1 MSRDDAKA
9 WFDEVIPN
17 LASLLLRL
25 PSLLEAHYHKS
36 NELSGNDKCELRILG
51 SQDAGILILN
61 RELIAGLL
69 ACAFL
74 CLFPTKDRDSKH
86 LPMINFDQLFVT
98 LVNGWRQSQHEKVK
112 CFVHYFERICK
123 DMPNGVVSFE
133 RKVLPS
139 FPDAEFWKSSDTPL
153 CPIKIF
159 TSGSI
164 EDQPHEALE
173 VIFSNEKFGGNSLYM
188 GCVQEHIRFMI
199 NPELVVGMLFMAS
212 MGDNEAVEVVGVERY
227 AEYTGYGSSFR
238 FSGEYMD
245 KKPVDSM
252 ERRKTQIVAID
263 ALNKPSREQF
273 YSKSLLR
280 EVNKAFCGFNGSKY
294 ESNYVNSQKCQ
305 VPPVDGDTAITCN
318 SISNE
323 KEKGDDSQNGQG
335 IGNRNEN
342 GSGNYTNENTNVGI
356 ATGNWGCGI
365 CGGDPQ
371 IKCIIQWIAASQS
384 NRPFI
389 HYYTFNEGSMKRS
402 EQVIEYITNKKW
414 NVGDLWKKLVDYT
427 SRKLDEKTTLDL
439 FSWIQSGNS
448 NTNGHKGHNSMLG
461 SKRNPD
467 PIQQDDR
474 PNRVKRK
481 PVWLKDYVIR

>member
-1 MSRDDAKA
+1 MDCFSGLKSILPFLPISISTISSSSLSHLAWPEEAESSLKNLKLGPTVSHVDSGAKLFDFISKLRDELGFSSQPPLSFGASNGFSIFFDQHMSRDDAKA
-9 WFDEVIPN
+9 WFDEVIPD

-51 SQDAGILILN
+51 SQDAGIVILN

-112 CFVHYFERICK
+112 CFVHYFGRICK
-123 DMPNGVVSFE
+123 DTPNGVVSFE

-139 FPDAEFWKSSDTPL
+139 SPDAEFWKSSDTPL

-173 VIFSNEKFGGNSLYM
+173 VIFSNEKFGGNSLNM

-199 NPELVVGMLFMAS
+199 NPELVGGMLFMAS

-227 AEYTGYGSSFR
+227 AQYTGYGSSFC
-238 FSGEYMD
+238 FSGEYVD

-252 ERRKTQIVAID
+252 EIRKTRIVAID
-263 ALNKPSREQF
+263 ALNKPSREQI
-273 YSKSLLR
+273 YTKSLLR
-280 EVNKAFCGFNGSKY
+280 EVNKAFCGFKGSEY
-294 ESNYVNSQKCQ
+294 ESNLVNLQKCKA
-305 VPPVDGDTAITCN
+305 PPEDGKTAITRNSVCN
-318 SISNE
+318 E
-323 KEKGDDSQNGQG
+323 QEKGDDRE
-335 IGNRNEN
+335 NRQAIANESDN
-342 GSGNYTNENTNVGI
+342 ASANANANVGI
-356 ATGNWGCGI
+356 ATGNWGHDLTLQENI
-365 CGGDPQ
+365 PFPALANAAKYTH
-371 IKCIIQWIAASQS
+371 KC
-384 NRPFI
+384 
-389 HYYTFNEGSMKRS
+389 H
-402 EQVIEYITNKKW
+402 
-414 NVGDLWKKLVDYT
+414 
-427 SRKLDEKTTLDL
+427 
-439 FSWIQSGNS
+439 
-448 NTNGHKGHNSMLG
+448 
-461 SKRNPD
+461 
-467 PIQQDDR
+467 
-474 PNRVKRK
+474 
-481 PVWLKDYVIR
+481 